1 MRTGDKQI
9 GRGFGELFLASSII
23 SLADDS
29 DGELVILAL
38 VCCGECL
45 LGPFASVLC
54 HRRNIPRTEGF
65 VEGVVLSYQL
75 DDFKRHFRVRRGT
88 AEVLVR
94 SLSTCEEMHRAHESG
109 GRRLFPVE
117 KQLLI
122 CLRMLAA
129 TETNSSVADRFGV
142 CEFTVYRTTRRVIYA
157 IYKHFTP
164 SIICWPTVN
173 PTISPITLGFQR
185 SRGLN

>member
-94 SLSTCEEMHRAHESG
+94 SLSTCEEMHRAHVSG
-109 GRRLFPVE
+109 E
-117 KQLLI
+117 ED
-122 CLRMLAA
+122 C
-129 TETNSSVADRFGV
+129 
-142 CEFTVYRTTRRVIYA
+142 
-157 IYKHFTP
+157 
-164 SIICWPTVN
+164 
-173 PTISPITLGFQR
+173 FQ
-185 SRGLN
+185 